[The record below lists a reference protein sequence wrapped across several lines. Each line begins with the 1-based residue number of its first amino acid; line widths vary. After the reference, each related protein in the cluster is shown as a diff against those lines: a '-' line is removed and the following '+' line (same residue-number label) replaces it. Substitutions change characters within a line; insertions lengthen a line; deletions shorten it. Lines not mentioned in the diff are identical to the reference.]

1 MYGMDDEITISQKGP
16 KTDIDNDI
24 YAKIKYLF
32 FADVNNR

>member
-24 YAKIKYLF
+24 YAKNIFLC
-32 FADVNNR
+32 FA